1 MIGRLMVAGAAAA
14 LLAGCG
20 KTPAQ
25 ARAELMRKKIE
36 ASESSLPKQTKIKET
51 EENARLMVIAGVDP
65 NARQPN
71 GMTALMSAAL
81 HGQQN
86 AAKALIERG
95 ADVNARAD
103 EYSVLLAA
111 VYGGDPKIVKLL
123 LEKGAD
129 ANFRNERGK
138 TPLRA
143 ARESQRKEIA
153 ALLQGAGA
161 KE

>member
-1 MIGRLMVAGAAAA
+1 
-14 LLAGCG
+14 
-20 KTPAQ
+20 
-25 ARAELMRKKIE
+25 
-36 ASESSLPKQTKIKET
+36 
-51 EENARLMVIAGVDP
+51 
-65 NARQPN
+65 
-71 GMTALMSAAL
+71 MTALMSAAL
-81 HGQQN
+81 HAQRDTV
-86 AAKALIERG
+86 KALIERG

-111 VYGGDPKIVKLL
+111 VYGGDPGIVKLL

-143 ARESQRKEIA
+143 AQETRRKEIA